1 MIKLIVLLDQA
12 KLVSQ
17 IDEVTSE
24 LGEPDCK
31 LTEPFLLKED
41 GTLTPWL
48 VDVTNENVFMITSDK
63 ILTLTD
69 PKPTLLEKY
78 EKLLKPILHAPP
90 TLPTEVS

>member
-1 MIKLIVLLDQA
+1 MIKLIVLLDQQ

-31 LTEPFLLKED
+31 LTEPYLLNED
-41 GTLTPWL
+41 GTLVPWL
-48 VDVTNENVFMITSDK
+48 VEVTNENVFMITSDK
-63 ILTLTD
+63 ILTLTE

-78 EKLLKPILHAPP
+78 QDLLK
-90 TLPTEVS
+90 

>member
-1 MIKLIVLLDQA
+1 MIKLIVLLDQQ

-41 GTLTPWL
+41 GTLTPLL
-48 VDVTNENVFMITSDK
+48 VGVTNENVFMITSDK
-63 ILTLTD
+63 ILTLTE
-69 PKPTLLEKY
+69 PKPTILEKY
-78 EKLLKPILHAPP
+78 QDLLK
-90 TLPTEVS
+90 

>member
-1 MIKLIVLLDQA
+1 MIKLIVLLDQM

-31 LTEPFLLKED
+31 LTEPFVLKED

-48 VDVTNENVFMITSDK
+48 VDVTNENVFMITSDQ
-63 ILTLTD
+63 ILTLTEL
-69 PKPTLLEKY
+69 KPTLLEKY
-78 EKLLKPILHAPP
+78 QDLLK
-90 TLPTEVS
+90 

>member
-1 MIKLIVLLDQA
+1 MIKLIVLLDQQ

-48 VDVTNENVFMITSDK
+48 VGVTNENVFMITSDK
-63 ILTLTD
+63 ILTLTE

-78 EKLLKPILHAPP
+78 QVLLK
-90 TLPTEVS
+90 

>member
-1 MIKLIVLLDQA
+1 MIKLIVLLDQQ

-48 VDVTNENVFMITSDK
+48 VGVTNENVFMITSDK
-63 ILTLTD
+63 ILTLTE
-69 PKPTLLEKY
+69 PKPTILEKY
-78 EKLLKPILHAPP
+78 QTFLNNAFLY
-90 TLPTEVS
+90 

>member
-1 MIKLIVLLDQA
+1 MIKLIVLLDQQ

-48 VDVTNENVFMITSDK
+48 VGVTNENVFMITSDK
-63 ILTLTD
+63 ILTLTE
-69 PKPTLLEKY
+69 PKPTILEKY
-78 EKLLKPILHAPP
+78 QDLLK
-90 TLPTEVS
+90 

>member
-1 MIKLIVLLDQA
+1 MIKLIVLPNNH

-31 LTEPFLLKED
+31 LTEPLLLKED
-41 GTLTPWL
+41 GTLVPWL
-48 VDVTNENVFMITSDK
+48 VEVTNENTFMITSDQ
-63 ILTLTD
+63 ILTLTE

-78 EKLLKPILHAPP
+78 QDLLK
-90 TLPTEVS
+90 

>member
-1 MIKLIVLLDQA
+1 MIKLIVLTNNH

-31 LTEPFLLKED
+31 LTEPFLLQED

-48 VDVTNENVFMITSDK
+48 VEVTNENVFMITSDQ
-63 ILTLTD
+63 ILTLTE

-78 EKLLKPILHAPP
+78 QDLLK
-90 TLPTEVS
+90 

>member
-1 MIKLIVLLDQA
+1 MITLIVLTNNH

-31 LTEPFLLKED
+31 LTEPFLLQED

-48 VDVTNENVFMITSDK
+48 VEVTNENVFMITSDK
-63 ILTLTD
+63 ILTLTE

-78 EKLLKPILHAPP
+78 QDLLK
-90 TLPTEVS
+90 